1 MKKKKYSPSL
11 DEFKLLAGQYNV
23 IPVYREILA
32 DTETPVSAFMKID
45 DGSDAFLL
53 ESVEGGEKWGRYSLL
68 GAAPRFVVQSIG
80 PIAEKIE
87 GGKASALAG
96 NPIDAVR
103 DIMKGLRAHA
113 LPEIAR
119 FYGGAIGYIGYDMI
133 RHIERLPDRKPAELG
148 LPEMYLLFTDTF
160 LVFDNVEHKVQ
171 IISNAYIKDGDDLDN
186 AYKKAVEKI
195 DALADTLRGGSV
207 RPERPSPSGSMSRS
221 ASGPRAG
228 SVSRSGAS
236 AGEIKSNFERKGFLN
251 AIEKIKKYILD
262 GDIIQ
267 AVISQRFSVPLRSD
281 PFDIYRA
288 LRVVNPSP
296 YMFFLRLGGVELVG
310 SSPEILVQVTDR
322 DVTVKPIAGT
332 RKRGRDETEDS
343 SLAKELLADPKER
356 AEHIML
362 VDLGRNDVGRVSET
376 GTVNVSELMTV
387 EKYSHVMHLVTSVA
401 GRLKDGLDQF
411 DALKSCFPAGTLTGA
426 PKVRAMEIIEELE
439 PCKREVYGGSVGYMG
454 FSGSMDMCIAI
465 RTMVIKDGRIYVQA
479 GAGIVADSVAER
491 EFEETENKARGIFKA
506 VEMAAEGLD

>member
-11 DEFKLLAGQYNV
+11 EEFKTLAGQYNV

-45 DGSDAFLL
+45 DKGDAFLL

-68 GAAPRFVVQSIG
+68 GASPRFVVKSIG
-80 PIAEKIE
+80 PVAEKIE
-87 GGKASALAG
+87 GGKTSVLAG
-96 NPIDAVR
+96 SPIDAVR
-103 DIMKGLRAHA
+103 DIMKGLRAHPA
-113 LPEIAR
+113 QGIAR

-133 RHIERLPDRKPAELG
+133 RHIERLPDKNPAELN
-148 LPEMYLLFTDTF
+148 LPEMYLFFTDTF

-171 IISNAYIKDGDDLDN
+171 IISNAYLKDGDDIG
-186 AYKKAVEKI
+186 AVYKKAVEKI
-195 DALADTLRGGSV
+195 DALADALRGKAAQPG
-207 RPERPSPSGSMSRS
+207 RTETYP
-221 ASGPRAG
+221 
-228 SVSRSGAS
+228 S
-236 AGEIKSNFERKGFLN
+236 AGEITSNFGRKGFLD
-251 AIEKIKKYILD
+251 AVEKTRKYILE

-267 AVISQRFSVPLRSD
+267 AVISQRFSAPLSSA

-310 SSPEILVQVTDR
+310 SSPEILVQVTGK

-332 RKRGRDETEDS
+332 RKRGRDEAEDL

-387 EKYSHVMHLVTSVA
+387 EKYSHVMHMVTNVT
-401 GRLKDGLDQF
+401 GRLKDGLDSF

-454 FSGSMDMCIAI
+454 FSGNMDMCIAI
-465 RTMVIKDGRIYVQA
+465 RTMVIKDGRIHVQA
-479 GAGIVADSVAER
+479 GAGIVADSVPEK
-491 EFEETENKARGIFKA
+491 EFEETENKARGVFKA
-506 VEMAAEGLD
+506 AEMAAEGLD

>member
-11 DEFKLLAGQYNV
+11 EEFKLLAGQYNV
-23 IPVYREILA
+23 IPVYRDILA
-32 DTETPVSAFMKID
+32 DTETPVSAFLKID
-45 DGSDAFLL
+45 DGKDAFLL

-68 GAAPRFVVQSIG
+68 GVSPRFVVRSKG
-80 PIAEKIE
+80 ATAEKIE
-87 GGKASALAG
+87 GGKTVPLAG

-103 DIMKGLRAHA
+103 DLMKGLRAHA

-133 RHIERLPDRKPAELG
+133 RYIERLPDKKPAELG
-148 LPEMYLLFTDTF
+148 LPEMYLFFTDTF

-171 IISNAYIKDGDDLDN
+171 IISNAYLKDGDAIDA

-195 DALADTLRGGSV
+195 DAIAETLKKPYVSKGVMPRSEV
-207 RPERPSPSGSMSRS
+207 TPPS
-221 ASGPRAG
+221 
-228 SVSRSGAS
+228 
-236 AGEIKSNFERKGFLN
+236 SNFERKGFLD
-251 AIEKIKKYILD
+251 AVEKTRKYILE

-267 AVISQRFSVPLRSD
+267 AVISQRFSVPLSSD

-310 SSPEILVQVTDR
+310 SSPEILVQVTGR

-332 RKRGRDETEDS
+332 RKRGRDESEDV

-376 GTVNVSELMTV
+376 GTVAVLEFMAV
-387 EKYSHVMHLVTSVA
+387 EKYSHVMHIVSNIA
-401 GRLKDGLDQF
+401 GRLKDGRDSF

-454 FSGSMDMCIAI
+454 FSGNMDMCIAI

-479 GAGIVADSVAER
+479 GAGIVADSVPEK
-491 EFEETENKARGIFKA
+491 EFEETENKARGVWKA
-506 VEMAAEGLD
+506 VEMAEEGLD